1 VAEVFPLDRI
11 PAEVREI
18 ARALRA
24 AGHEVWY
31 VGGAVRDFL
40 LAARGVEVNRV
51 GDFDIATSAV
61 PEQVQKLFKRT
72 VPIGIE
78 HGTIAVL
85 DEHDVGHEVTTFR
98 RDVKTDGRH
107 AEVEF
112 GASLEEDLARRDF
125 TINAIAVHPETGEI
139 RDPQGGRADLDAKR
153 LRAVGEAAVRFREDR
168 LRVLR
173 ALRFAAA
180 FGLRIEP
187 ATWDALCAAA
197 AELDALSRERVRDE
211 WLKTLGTATPSVGV
225 GLWRRAGV
233 LARVWPEMAD
243 LGPDVPGRLD
253 AVDEPRDPVLLTAA
267 ALLHAGV
274 TGEVAEAAV
283 RRLRFANAEAGRVR
297 AVVTGLALPMP
308 TPGATRD
315 LRHWLA
321 MHRAS
326 ARDIIAVAEPRT
338 RRPDLLAAVRAIEVS
353 GDPLTVRQLAVTGD
367 DLLAAGVPAG
377 KAVGE
382 ILRKLLEEVLDEP
395 WCNTREHLMARAK
408 ELA

>member
-1 VAEVFPLDRI
+1 MAEVFPLERI
-11 PAEVREI
+11 PAEVRDI

-24 AGHEVWY
+24 AGHEAWY

-40 LAARGVEVNRV
+40 LAARGVAVKRM

-72 VPIGIE
+72 VPVGIE
-78 HGTIAVL
+78 HGTVAVL
-85 DEHDVGHEVTTFR
+85 DPNDVGHEVTTFR
-98 RDVKTDGRH
+98 RDVRTDGRH

-112 GASLEEDLARRDF
+112 GASLEQDLARRDF
-125 TINAIAVHPETGEI
+125 TLNAIAVHPETGEI
-139 RDPQGGRADLDAKR
+139 RDPQGGRDDLGAAR
-153 LRAVGEAAVRFREDR
+153 LRAVGEPSARFREDR

-180 FGLRIEP
+180 FGLEIES
-187 ATWDALCAAA
+187 ATWTALCAAA
-197 AELDALSRERVRDE
+197 PEVDALSRERVRDE
-211 WLKTLGTATPSVGV
+211 WLKTLETSLPSVGV
-225 GLWRRAGV
+225 GLWRKAGV
-233 LARVWPEMAD
+233 LERVWPEMAD

-253 AVDEPRDPVLLTAA
+253 AVEEPRDPVLLTAA
-267 ALLHAGV
+267 ALSHAGV
-274 TGEVAEAAV
+274 SGEAAEAAV
-283 RRLRFANAEAGRVR
+283 RRLRVANTEAARVR

-321 MHRAS
+321 SHRSS

-338 RRPDLLAAVRAIEVS
+338 RRPDLLAAVRALEAS

-367 DLLAAGVPAG
+367 DLLGAGVPAG
-377 KAVGE
+377 KAMGE
-382 ILRKLLEEVLDEP
+382 ILRKLLDEVLDEP
-395 WCNTREHLMARAK
+395 WRNTREHLLARAK
-408 ELA
+408 ELT